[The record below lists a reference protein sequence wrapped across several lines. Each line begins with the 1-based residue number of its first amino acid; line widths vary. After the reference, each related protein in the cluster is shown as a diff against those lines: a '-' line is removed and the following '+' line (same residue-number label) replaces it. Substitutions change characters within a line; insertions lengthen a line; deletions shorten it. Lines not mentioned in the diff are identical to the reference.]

1 MCLRRFIGR
10 RGNVRMMRSD
20 NGSNFIGAE
29 KDFIKGF
36 LEMDQNKIRRFLQNL
51 GSDWIIWNNN
61 SPAES
66 HFGVIWERQIR
77 SARPVLVSLLRTHG
91 SSLNDEALN
100 NLMIEV
106 EAIVNSSSLTIEN
119 IADGASE
126 DAISPSN
133 LLTMK

>member
-1 MCLRRFIGR
+1 
-10 RGNVRMMRSD
+10 MMRSD

-66 HFGVIWERQIR
+66 HFGVI
-77 SARPVLVSLLRTHG
+77 
-91 SSLNDEALN
+91 
-100 NLMIEV
+100 
-106 EAIVNSSSLTIEN
+106 
-119 IADGASE
+119 
-126 DAISPSN
+126 
-133 LLTMK
+133 